1 MLRSGGR
8 RLATAAAVAAAT
20 PAWHLGLLTLAS
32 VKPHRC
38 GASTS
43 KRFVIVVPAHDE
55 SASIGTTLASIQALD
70 YPADRFRVVVVA
82 DNCTD
87 DTAAVARAAGA
98 DVLERFDP
106 ERRGKGYALDFAF
119 QRVAD
124 GNDAVVV
131 IDADT
136 DVDRQFLSRAAFHLE
151 QGAAAMQADYRVRN
165 PETSWRT
172 RLLDVAFTCKHQV
185 QGRGRETLGCS
196 VGLHGNGMVFTTEL
210 LREIPYSATSV
221 VEDIE
226 YGLML
231 VDAGHIVHHCD
242 GTHVGGDMPGDAG
255 SAAPQRVRWELGH
268 AEMRRKYGWKMLPGA
283 VVRGD
288 RQRADAALGVITP
301 PLATTVGTIGAI
313 AIVGLLGRRIIG
325 RGPLRVAGASSAAL
339 LGHVVTGLVR
349 SPSSWQAIP
358 AIASVPW
365 YLAWKVGVRASS
377 AWQEQSRDGAVWTRT
392 ERSTASQPEP
402 LDLVVNR

>member
-8 RLATAAAVAAAT
+8 WILTSAAVVAAT
-20 PAWHLGLLTLAS
+20 PAWHLGVLTLAS

-38 GASTS
+38 GVSTS
-43 KRFVIVVPAHDE
+43 KRFVIVVPAHNE
-55 SASIGTTLASIQALD
+55 SESIGATLASLRELD
-70 YPADRFRVVVVA
+70 YPADRFRIVVVA

-87 DTAAVARAAGA
+87 DTADVVRAAGV
-98 DVLERFDP
+98 DVLERVDP
-106 ERRGKGYALDFAF
+106 DRRGKGYALDYAF

-136 DVDRQFLSRAAFHLE
+136 DVDRRFLTRMAFHLE
-151 QGAAAMQADYRVRN
+151 QGAVAIQADYRVRN
-165 PETSWRT
+165 PQTSWRT

-185 QGRGRETLGCS
+185 QGRGREALGCS
-196 VGLHGNGMVFTTEL
+196 VGLHGNGMVFTTDL
-210 LREIPYSATSV
+210 LREVPYSATSV

-231 VDAGHIVHHCD
+231 VDAGHVVQHCD
-242 GTHVGGDMPGDAG
+242 DTYVGGDMPGDAE

-283 VVRGD
+283 LARGD
-288 RQRADAALGVITP
+288 RQRVDAALGVITP

-313 AIVGLLGRRIIG
+313 ALVGAVGQRYVG
-325 RGPLRVAGASSAAL
+325 RGPLRVAAAGGLAL
-339 LGHVVTGLVR
+339 LGHVATGLVR

-402 LDLVVNR
+402 LDLVVN